1 MYLSSST
8 RTLKMKEKGSY
19 FKEKRNCFKPMQRLN
34 QVQIFPK
41 TATKMIISVPALM
54 ITIKNLRVL
63 LNTALKAVLYPT
75 AITWIHPNKNISF
88 WTMNLK
94 LHTTD

>member
-1 MYLSSST
+1 
-8 RTLKMKEKGSY
+8 
-19 FKEKRNCFKPMQRLN
+19 
-34 QVQIFPK
+34 
-41 TATKMIISVPALM
+41 MIISVPALM

-63 LNTALKAVLYPT
+63 LNTALKTVLYPT